1 MTSKNRTCKLC
12 NEYKDISHFAPEGY
26 QCRECRN
33 EKQRAYYAALPE
45 DVRIARQKNGEYQRN
60 YRANNLEK
68 VKELSRKTHIM
79 RKFGLTIEEYDVMF
93 SAQNGVCA
101 ICEDTCATG
110 YRLAVDHNHTTGKI
124 RALLCKN
131 CNTAIGLLKE
141 NTDTMTK
148 AIKYLEFHNFVSS
161 TEEMEIV

>member
-1 MTSKNRTCKLC
+1 MTIKNRTCKLC
-12 NEYKDISHFAPEGY
+12 NEYKDISNFQPQGY

-33 EKQRAYYAALPE
+33 KKQRAYWAALPE
-45 DVRIARQKNGEYQRN
+45 DVRTTRQMGVEYQRK
-60 YRANNLEK
+60 YREINSER

-79 RKFGLTIEEYDVMF
+79 RKFGITIEEYDAMS

-101 ICEDTCATG
+101 ICENPCATG
-110 YRLAVDHNHTTGKI
+110 YKLAVDHNHTTGKI

-148 AIKYLEFHNFVSS
+148 AIKYLEFHNFVDS
-161 TEEMEIV
+161 TEEMEIA

>member
-12 NEYKDISHFAPEGY
+12 NEFKDISHFAPQGY

-33 EKQRAYYAALPE
+33 EKQRAYWAALPE
-45 DVRIARQKNGEYQRN
+45 DVRIARQKDGEYQRK
-60 YRANNLEK
+60 YREINSER

-79 RKFGLTIEEYDVMF
+79 RKFGITIEEYDAMF

-101 ICEDTCATG
+101 ICENICATG
-110 YRLAVDHNHTTGKI
+110 YKLAVDHNHTTGKI

-148 AIKYLEFHNFVSS
+148 AIKYLEFHNFVDS
-161 TEEMEIV
+161 TEKVENN